1 MATFEELKELAMKTS
16 TASVADIN
24 ALGGARHAFYMEGV
38 PCQSPGK
45 KLFGEA
51 VTLRSLP
58 VRPDLLAAIDEEAGG
73 ARTNYPFERAL
84 ELSANGKILVVDSSG
99 YHDTA
104 VGGGNRFLRL
114 HTLQSGGLV
123 TDGSVRDQEDLQSF
137 DLPLFCTAFTALPAT
152 GMKLI
157 GADLNVPIS
166 CGKVLVRPGDFLL
179 GDAAGVVVLPRDEA
193 EEILRKA
200 VTDEELN
207 VFVQRLILEEGLSPG
222 DVYPP
227 PPAIMERFAREKGV
241 REERVPVRE
250 PV

>member
-1 MATFEELKELAMKTS
+1 MTMFEELKELAMKTS

-24 ALGGARHAFYMEGV
+24 ALGGARHAFYMSGV
-38 PCQSPGK
+38 RCQSPGK

-58 VRPDLLAAIDEEAGG
+58 VRPDLVAAIDEEAGG
-73 ARTNYPFERAL
+73 MRVNYPFERAL
-84 ELSANGKILVVDSSG
+84 ELSANGKVLVVDSSG

-114 HTLQSGGLV
+114 QSLQFGGLV
-123 TDGSVRDQEDLQSF
+123 TDGSVRDQDDLLSF
-137 DLPLFCTAFTALPAT
+137 DFPLFCTSFTPLPAT
-152 GMKLI
+152 GLTLI

-179 GDAAGVVVLPRDEA
+179 GDAAGVVVLPQDEA
-193 EEILRKA
+193 EDILRKA
-200 VTDEELN
+200 VEDEELN
-207 VFVQRLILEEGLSPG
+207 VFLQRLIVEEGLNPG

-227 PPAIMERFAREKGV
+227 TPAIMERFAQKSGA
-241 REERVPVRE
+241 PV
-250 PV
+250 